1 MRILQEQL
9 GDSSGSPK
17 IIACSAVMHT
27 VFDEIRRTAQADA
40 TVLVTGESGTGKEL
54 VAEAIHRHSRR
65 RNGPF
70 MAINMTAVPET
81 LVESELFGHVEG
93 AFTGAAG
100 QRAGRFEAADGGT
113 LFIDEIGD
121 LKLTS
126 QAKLLRVLE
135 NHHVT
140 PVGSNENRKIDVRV
154 IAATNRNLERMV
166 AEGRFREDLYYRL
179 NVISIALPPL
189 RKRREDIP
197 LLVDH
202 FLDVLCNVNGKPRL
216 TADPELIRF
225 LESYD
230 WPGNVRQLRNC
241 IESMVILSRSLTLMV
256 DDLPAMIRNSQQS
269 LAPRFEMPQGLT
281 LADMV
286 KAAVL
291 QTLDRLDGNR
301 TQAAQSLGISVRTLQ
316 RKLKQWQTGG
326 AGSKD
331 SNELETLSTS

>member
-1 MRILQEQL
+1 MRIMQEQL
-9 GDSSGSPK
+9 GDSSGTPK

-27 VFDEIRRTAQADA
+27 VFDEIRRTAQANA

-54 VAEAIHRHSRR
+54 VAEAIHRQSRR

-140 PVGSNENRKIDVRV
+140 PVGSNENRKVDVRV
-154 IAATNRNLERMV
+154 IAATNRHLEKMV
-166 AEGRFREDLYYRL
+166 AEGKFREDLYYRL

-189 RKRREDIP
+189 RFRREDIP
-197 LLVDH
+197 LLLDH
-202 FLDVLCNVNGKPRL
+202 FLDELCNANGKPRL
-216 TADPELIRF
+216 TAAPELIRF
-225 LESYD
+225 LVAYD

-241 IESMVILSRSLTLMV
+241 IESMVILSRSHTLMV
-256 DDLPAMIRNSQQS
+256 EDLPALIRSNQGQ
-269 LAPRFEMPQGLT
+269 APRFEMPQGLT
-281 LADMV
+281 LADIV

-316 RKLKQWQTGG
+316 RKLKLWQNGG
-326 AGSKD
+326 GGSKG
-331 SNELETLSTS
+331 SQEFETVSSS

>member
-1 MRILQEQL
+1 MRISQEQL
-9 GDSSGSPK
+9 SDPSGSPK
-17 IIACSAVMHT
+17 IVACSAVMHT
-27 VFDEIRRTAQADA
+27 VFEEICRTAQADA

-54 VAEAIHRHSRR
+54 VAEAIHRQSRR

-70 MAINMTAVPET
+70 MAVNITAVPET

-93 AFTGAAG
+93 AFPGAACA
-100 QRAGRFEAADGGT
+100 RVGRFEATDGGT

-121 LKLTS
+121 LKLAS

-135 NHHVT
+135 NHLVT
-140 PVGSNENRKIDVRV
+140 PIGSNTNHRVDVRV
-154 IAATNRNLERMV
+154 IAATNCNLETMV

-189 RKRREDIP
+189 RRRREDIA
-197 LLVDH
+197 LLAEH
-202 FLDVLCNVNGKPRL
+202 FLDEICHANGKPRL
-216 TADPELIRF
+216 TADPQLIHF

-241 IESMVILSRSLTLMV
+241 IESMIVLSQAPTLTA
-256 DDLPAMIRNSQQS
+256 DDLPAMIRNSQPNTS
-269 LAPRFEMPQGLT
+269 LPFEMPQGLT
-281 LADMV
+281 LADVV

-301 TQAAQSLGISVRTLQ
+301 TQAAHSLGISVRTLQ
-316 RKLKQWQTGG
+316 RKLKLWQHGPHPHG
-326 AGSKD
+326 VK
-331 SNELETLSTS
+331 ELETLSTS